1 MNELV
6 RKSEEPWKSIAL
18 SWAALAYMILLM
30 QNASETF
37 MGLGAAALFTACF
50 ALNPEAYR
58 NRRGS
63 YRTVYGLMA
72 FLWLCAAIPTVLT
85 WF

>member
-1 MNELV
+1 MNDIV
-6 RKSEEPWKSIAL
+6 RRSEEPWKGIVL
-18 SWAALAYMILLM
+18 SWATLVFMILNV
-30 QNASETF
+30 QYANETF
-37 MGLGAAALFTACF
+37 MGLGAAILFMVCF
-50 ALNPEAYR
+50 ALNPEGFR

-63 YRTVYGLMA
+63 YRTVYGLMS